1 MSGLWTVGIVDVGIS
16 GTFCAHSNT
25 RLCTLC
31 TLLSVQI
38 LQAYHNSIKIDTC
51 VKDLCDLLYIK
62 IVSFD
67 PDLFFKSG
75 MDIIN
80 PVLFG

>member
-51 VKDLCDLLYIK
+51 VKDLC
-62 IVSFD
+62 
-67 PDLFFKSG
+67 
-75 MDIIN
+75 
-80 PVLFG
+80 